1 MTDLPVD
8 TQTHLWVECTET
20 MPTLWNSF
28 KRVVTCEAK
37 FDEDARRV
45 ADKLL
50 HAVHTQLEKRDGRL

>member
-1 MTDLPVD
+1 
-8 TQTHLWVECTET
+8 